1 MVGDDDML
9 VIPGQRAAELALD
22 IHETHQYV
30 WVKYYLDLGFA
41 GDESLG
47 EVKPGDASQLE
58 PEKRKYDMK
67 EVAK

>member
-1 MVGDDDML
+1 ML

-22 IHETHQYV
+22 IHEAHQYV
-30 WVKYYLDLGFA
+30 RVKHYLHLGFA

-47 EVKPGDASQLE
+47 EVKPEDASQLE
-58 PEKRKYDMK
+58 PEKRKYGVK